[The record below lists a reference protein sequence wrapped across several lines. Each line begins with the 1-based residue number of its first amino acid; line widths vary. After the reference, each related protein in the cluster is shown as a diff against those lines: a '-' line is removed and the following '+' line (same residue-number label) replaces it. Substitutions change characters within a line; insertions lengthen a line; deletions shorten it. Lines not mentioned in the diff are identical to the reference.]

1 MNVQVRDVAM
11 GNHHTLVLG
20 DDSVVYA
27 MGENTHRQLGVSNNS
42 LEWTPKRLCQEWKH
56 VPVSLFLPHP
66 QDRTVVEEPDFP
78 GPVVRIFAGG
88 NASCCL
94 DRKGLWYVWGADLL
108 RLAPAGDDR
117 AGLLPAHA
125 TIPYPRR
132 TDVFGKTAVR
142 DLAIGTAHCLL
153 LDADGAVFAAGDNA
167 KGQLG
172 LPGVS
177 FT

>member
-1 MNVQVRDVAM
+1 MEARSPFP
-11 GNHHTLVLG
+11 L
-20 DDSVVYA
+20 S
-27 MGENTHRQLGVSNNS
+27 
-42 LEWTPKRLCQEWKH
+42 
-56 VPVSLFLPHP
+56 PHP